1 MKRFLVSALAVLSLG
16 ICASA
21 QTVIANDYGTEGQA
35 GISGGTVD
43 ADEDVDASY
52 LFFSAGYWDYDD
64 FINYGFSSSVINPG
78 GLGFDMNMRTNFE
91 SVQDGGP
98 GNINYDLMLN
108 YTFNLAGNNKT
119 RLDFTMSAGPSLRM
133 QTVIKDVKYSSYG
146 NYTYDTGEK
155 FYLDGCAQFA
165 LNAKLGAL
173 VLSAGY
179 NLWLPKFKTSSDYRA
194 DGFVLRAGYCF

>member
-1 MKRFLVSALAVLSLG
+1 MKRLLVSALAVLSLG

-52 LFFSAGYWDYDD
+52 LFFSVGYWDYDD